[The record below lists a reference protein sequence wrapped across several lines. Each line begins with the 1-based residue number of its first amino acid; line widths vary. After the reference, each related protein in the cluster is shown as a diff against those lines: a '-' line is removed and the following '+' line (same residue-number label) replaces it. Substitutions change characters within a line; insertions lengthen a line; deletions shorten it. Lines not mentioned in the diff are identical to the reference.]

1 MLSSTPV
8 KPRVLLSWS
17 SGKDAAWV
25 LHMLRQAWDVEVVG
39 LLTTLSADGDR
50 VAMHAVRR
58 TLLEAQVRAAGLPLL
73 AVPLPWPCSNAEYEE
88 ATARALGEARERWG
102 ITHVAF
108 GDLFLE
114 DVRAYRERQMTQVG
128 LTPLFPLWGLPTR
141 ALARDMIAGGLEARL
156 TCIDP
161 RRLPESRDMIAGGLE
176 ARLTCIDPRRLPES
190 LAGRAFDAALLEALP
205 PDVDPCGEAG
215 EFHTFAFA
223 GPMFSHPVPTTL
235 GEVVARDGFVFA
247 DLLPPSQGDQ
257 IDAH

>member
-17 SGKDAAWV
+17 SGKDAAWA
-25 LHMLRQAWDVEVVG
+25 LHMLRQARDIEVVG

-58 TLLEAQVRAAGLPLL
+58 TLLEAQVRAVGLPLL

-114 DVRAYRERQMTQVG
+114 DVRAYRERQMAQVG

-141 ALARDMIAGGLEARL
+141 ALA
-156 TCIDP
+156 
-161 RRLPESRDMIAGGLE
+161 RDMIAGGLE

-257 IDAH
+257 TDAH

>member
-102 ITHVAF
+102 VTHVAF

-114 DVRAYRERQMTQVG
+114 DVRAYRERQMAQVG

-141 ALARDMIAGGLEARL
+141 ALA
-156 TCIDP
+156 
-161 RRLPESRDMIAGGLE
+161 RDMIAGGLE

>member
-102 ITHVAF
+102 VTHVAF

-141 ALARDMIAGGLEARL
+141 ALARDMIAGGLEAW
-156 TCIDP
+156 
-161 RRLPESRDMIAGGLE
+161 
-176 ARLTCIDPRRLPES
+176 LTCIDPRRLPES

>member
-114 DVRAYRERQMTQVG
+114 DVRAYRERQMAQVG

-141 ALARDMIAGGLEARL
+141 ALA
-156 TCIDP
+156 
-161 RRLPESRDMIAGGLE
+161 RDMIAGGLE

>member
-102 ITHVAF
+102 VTHVAF

-114 DVRAYRERQMTQVG
+114 DVRAYRERQMAQVG

-161 RRLPESRDMIAGGLE
+161 RRLPES
-176 ARLTCIDPRRLPES
+176 
-190 LAGRAFDAALLEALP
+190 LAGRAFDAAQLEALP

>member
-141 ALARDMIAGGLEARL
+141 ALARDMIAGGLEAW
-156 TCIDP
+156 
-161 RRLPESRDMIAGGLE
+161 
-176 ARLTCIDPRRLPES
+176 LTCIDPRRLPES